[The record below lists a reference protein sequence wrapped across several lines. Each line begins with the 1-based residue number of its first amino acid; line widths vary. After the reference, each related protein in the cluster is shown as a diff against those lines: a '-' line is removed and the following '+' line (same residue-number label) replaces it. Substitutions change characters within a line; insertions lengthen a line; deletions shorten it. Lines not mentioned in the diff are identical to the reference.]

1 MKILGLYFSGTGNT
15 KWVSHTLENKLSK
28 SGYDVKMYSVEDKS
42 AKDIAVLWIG
52 FNPVKRIWSK
62 LKGILFISVIFY
74 IKMIITL
81 TMGT

>member
-42 AKDIAVLWIG
+42 AKDIAVL
-52 FNPVKRIWSK
+52 
-62 LKGILFISVIFY
+62 
-74 IKMIITL
+74 
-81 TMGT
+81 